1 MSILAKMTD
10 QFNQLPADV
19 QLQVMDFVD
28 FLAQRYEVQE
38 SLKLTSDE
46 RRSLEKSLGI
56 SPKSDYKTKREAVLI
71 S

>member
-1 MSILAKMTD
+1 MSILAKMVD

-28 FLAQRYEVQE
+28 FLAQRHEVQE
-38 SLKLTSDE
+38 SLKLTSEE

-56 SPKSDYKTKREAVLI
+56 SPKSDYKTKRKAVLI